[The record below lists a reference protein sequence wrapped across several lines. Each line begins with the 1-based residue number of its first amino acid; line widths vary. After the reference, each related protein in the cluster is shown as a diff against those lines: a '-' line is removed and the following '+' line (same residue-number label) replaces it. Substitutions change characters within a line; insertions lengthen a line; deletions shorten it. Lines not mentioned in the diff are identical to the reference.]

1 MAAFGLEGEAW
12 AVGTVLLP
20 IGGAVCAFLV
30 PRAARGVVWAV
41 TLVVPLLVLG
51 VTAQVLRHGPLGYRL
66 GGWNAPLGIG
76 WHADGLTVL
85 LLLLAAVAGAAATVH
100 ALGAHPPAPTLDER
114 GQQGAREHFW
124 PLWLFAWSA
133 LNALFL
139 SADAFNVYVT
149 LELLGLAAVGLVAQG
164 ATRAAVAAATRYLVV
179 NLLASLLYLLG
190 VALLYA
196 TYATLDL
203 ASLARVVQP
212 GVPSATAAALVTTGL
227 LLKTAVFPLHFWLP
241 AAHGEA
247 PAPVSA
253 LLSGLV
259 VKASFYLLLRFWT
272 GAFASVAPALAGVT
286 LGALGTG
293 AILWGSVQALVQER
307 LKLLVAYSTVAQ
319 VGYLLLVFPLTAGGG
334 TPAGAAWTGGV
345 ILALS
350 HGLAKAGMFL
360 AAGTLLASA
369 GHDRVAD
376 LGDALR
382 RQPLAVFAFAVA
394 AASLTGLPPS
404 GGFVGKWLLLQAALE
419 SGQWWW
425 TLPLA
430 VGGLLT
436 AAYTLR
442 VLSRAF
448 SPQALAAL
456 PARLPRAV
464 QWPALCL
471 ALGAVLLGLA
481 TPLVGELAAGTSG
494 VPMPALTQVLP

>member
-1 MAAFGLEGEAW
+1 VAAFGLEGEAW

-20 IGGAVCAFLV
+20 IGGALCAFLV

-41 TLVVPLLVLG
+41 TLAVPLLVLG
-51 VTAQVLRHGPLGYRL
+51 TTALVLRHGPLGYRL
-66 GGWNAPLGIG
+66 GGWNTPLGIG
-76 WHADGLTVL
+76 WHADGLAVL
-85 LLLLAAVAGAAATVH
+85 LLLLTAVVGAASTVH
-100 ALGAHPPAPTLDER
+100 ALGAYPAPTQYVR
-114 GQQGAREHFW
+114 GQKDAREFFW

-164 ATRAAVAAATRYLVV
+164 GSRAAVAAATRYLVV

-253 LLSGLV
+253 VLSGLV

-272 GAFASVAPALAGVT
+272 GAFAPVAPNLAGVT
-286 LGALGTG
+286 LGLLGTG

-319 VGYLLLVFPLTAGGG
+319 VGYLLLVFPLATSGAA
-334 TPAGAAWTGGV
+334 PAGAAWTGGV
-345 ILALS
+345 TLALS

-369 GHDRVAD
+369 GHDRIAD
-376 LGDALR
+376 LGETLR
-382 RQPLAVFAFAVA
+382 GRPLAVSAFAVA

-404 GGFVGKWLLLQAALE
+404 GGFAGKWLLLQAALE

-425 TLPLA
+425 ALPLA

-448 SPQALAAL
+448 SPLPLAAL
-456 PARLPRAV
+456 PAPLPRAV

-481 TPLVGELAAGTSG
+481 TPLIGELAAGTSR
-494 VPMPALTQVLP
+494 VPLPALTQVLP